1 MALIPLNKF
10 LTKTT
15 KIQSAQV
22 VGDGIVMSTPG
33 TTSTVYTAP
42 IGVTSIVLM
51 AQVANISTE
60 TQYVNFIHHRNK
72 RVLSDAQ
79 GNGAQSPNVDS
90 YLVKDFA
97 IPAND
102 AGTVLSGKLIIES
115 LDSIRAYSES
125 TGTLQ
130 LVLSILETANN

>member
-15 KIQSAQV
+15 KLQAAELVS
-22 VGDGIVMSTPG
+22 GGIVMANSG
-33 TTSTVYTAP
+33 TTATVYTAP

-51 AQVANISTE
+51 AQVSNLTTE

-72 RVLSDAQ
+72 RVLADAQ
-79 GNGAQSPNVDS
+79 GNGAQDPNIDS
-90 YLVKDFA
+90 YLIKDFA
-97 IPAND
+97 VPSGD
-102 AGTVLSGKLIIES
+102 AGSVLSGKLIIES
-115 LDSIRAYSES
+115 LDSIRAYTNS